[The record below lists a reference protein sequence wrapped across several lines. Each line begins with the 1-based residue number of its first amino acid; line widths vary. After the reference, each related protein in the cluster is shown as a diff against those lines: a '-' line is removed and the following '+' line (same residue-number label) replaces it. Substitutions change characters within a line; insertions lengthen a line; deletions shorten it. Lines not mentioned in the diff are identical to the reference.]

1 MAFQNKELFIQ
12 FKVRQLTG
20 NLPSY
25 SKSALTMREITIKAG
40 RPRTSRRSWSGSG
53 RICPKTVTH
62 SNIRPLTFKH
72 MDRCVGW
79 MWITLRSLYING
91 GHYFS
96 ISPRPLWIY
105 WKIHALQKCS
115 EKKKDKL
122 KIIGIQNVNCVSDTY
137 NCLCI

>member
-1 MAFQNKELFIQ
+1 MAFQNKLFIQ
-12 FKVRQLTG
+12 CKVRQL
-20 NLPSY
+20 SY
-25 SKSALTMREITIKAG
+25 SKSALMMREKTIKAG
-40 RPRTSRRSWSGSG
+40 RPRTSRHSWSGSG

-62 SNIRPLTFKH
+62 TNICPLTLKH

-91 GHYFS
+91 HYL
-96 ISPRPLWIY
+96 PRIY
-105 WKIHALQKCS
+105 RKIHALQKCL
-115 EKKKDKL
+115 EKKRHKL